1 MDGRDSTPAAT
12 VSDAEPEAAGPSEL
26 RRLWTPWRM
35 RYVGG
40 GAAEAGCVFCRSLEA
55 EDDVRSLIL
64 HRGRQAFAIM
74 NLYPYNTGHLM
85 LVPNE
90 HAASPE
96 GTDPAGLVE
105 MATLL
110 PPTLRALRRVLGCD
124 GFNLGLNVGA
134 VAGAGVA
141 DHLHEH
147 VVPRWRGDANF
158 MPILASTM
166 VLPELIPVTYA
177 KCRAELGREL
187 GGSNVVACVVLADG
201 GDDVMAVPDGDAW
214 LLPRAAAAADEA
226 LWRAARRAVGAAV
239 GEAELVGWAGP
250 TSTAGA
256 GGGMTFKTGASADRP
271 LPPGSTARW
280 LPTETMAETL
290 GDDASIVAAAHGNLV
305 GFEES
310 R

>member
-1 MDGRDSTPAAT
+1 
-12 VSDAEPEAAGPSEL
+12 
-26 RRLWTPWRM
+26 M

-55 EDDVRSLIL
+55 EDDARTLIL
-64 HRGRQAFAIM
+64 HRGRHAFAIM

-90 HAASPE
+90 HSASPE
-96 GTDPAGLVE
+96 GTDPAAMIE

-187 GGSNVVACVVLADG
+187 GGPNVVACVVLAAEREH
-201 GDDVMAVPDGDAW
+201 VLAVPDGAGW
-214 LLPRAAAAADEA
+214 QLPRATAADEEA
-226 LWRAARRAVGAAV
+226 LWRAARRIVGAAV

-250 TSTAGA
+250 TSPAEPGS
-256 GGGMTFKTGASADRP
+256 GLTFETGTGSDTP
-271 LPPGSTARW
+271 LPTGSTARW
-280 LPTETMAETL
+280 IPTGTMAKTL
-290 GDDASIVAAAHGNLV
+290 GDDASIVVAALGNLAV
-305 GFEES
+305 FEEA